1 MPSSRRSNQV
11 AASLIIKQTLPA
23 HAACGAQV
31 LEGSGASS
39 SYRIG
44 TVVPRVHAQGGAARR
59 RLAHCTL
66 SASPE
71 MALRAFK
78 QPAARLTG
86 TALALFRNCCRN
98 VPTGAHATAPS
109 ELKAPRRPRIKTL
122 ICTQVPTVLT
132 LFDVDMSVREAR
144 GKVKDM
150 FRQNAH
156 IEDPRTAAI
165 LVHKG
170 KAERAA
176 AFESLYISYVGPRH
190 GTALAIRVSARS
202 AFPQA
207 PGGHAPVQDKGADHV
222 PPRTSRPYRK
232 AKQQPRRGRSRVL
245 PGLLTAGRAN

>member
-1 MPSSRRSNQV
+1 
-11 AASLIIKQTLPA
+11 
-23 HAACGAQV
+23 
-31 LEGSGASS
+31 
-39 SYRIG
+39 
-44 TVVPRVHAQGGAARR
+44 
-59 RLAHCTL
+59 
-66 SASPE
+66 

-86 TALALFRNCCRN
+86 ALALFRNCCRN

-176 AFESLYISYVGPRH
+176 AFERLFLFSYVGPRH
-190 GTALAIRVSARS
+190 GTALAIRADRL
-202 AFPQA
+202 A
-207 PGGHAPVQDKGADHV
+207 P
-222 PPRTSRPYRK
+222 
-232 AKQQPRRGRSRVL
+232 RSRRL
-245 PGLLTAGRAN
+245 QEAMLQYKTKAQIMYLLEPRDLTEKQNSSLDADEAEFFRGS